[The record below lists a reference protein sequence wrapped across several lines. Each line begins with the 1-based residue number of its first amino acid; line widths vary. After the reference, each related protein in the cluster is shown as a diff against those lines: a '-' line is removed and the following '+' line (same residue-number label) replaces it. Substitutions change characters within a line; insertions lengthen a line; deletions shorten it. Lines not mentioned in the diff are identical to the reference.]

1 MLQTLG
7 MVAIIIGYLVVL
19 AGGIWFLVEAFRE
32 SILWGLGCLLLG
44 PVSLVFLILHW
55 NVAKRPFFL
64 QLKGLA
70 VILIAVFVLHA
81 RLPLIH

>member
-1 MLQTLG
+1 MQTLG
-7 MVAIIIGYLVVL
+7 MVAIIIGYVVCL

-44 PVSLVFLILHW
+44 PVSIVFLILHW
-55 NVAKRPFFL
+55 DVAKRPFFL

-70 VILIAVFVLHA
+70 VILIAVLVLHA